1 MLAPIRLTTILL
13 WLAEA
18 GLSPRAITVL
28 SVLQWEIEALPRP
41 RLSMAEFLARLTPTV
56 PGFAN
61 LVRTGLGG
69 RPGRS
74 SGVSLVVMAY
84 QRITV
89 DADVMGGMP
98 TIRGLR
104 IPVATIVAMIA
115 DRMTPQ
121 EIVAEL
127 PDINEDDIAEA
138 LHYAAEAMRERS
150 LPLLHSA

>member
-1 MLAPIRLTTILL
+1 
-13 WLAEA
+13 
-18 GLSPRAITVL
+18 
-28 SVLQWEIEALPRP
+28 
-41 RLSMAEFLARLTPTV
+41 
-56 PGFAN
+56 
-61 LVRTGLGG
+61 
-69 RPGRS
+69 
-74 SGVSLVVMAY
+74 MAY
-84 QRITV
+84 ERITV

-127 PDINEDDIAEA
+127 PDLTEDDIAEA